1 MSGSQPIQFVKKSQE
16 KEEQKEETTA
26 GVDSKLPL
34 MAANVMAEKDKVA
47 AALLRGEDYDPFG
60 IAAAAQPSSSGPQ
73 PTASTPEGDVLMA
86 DLEESFAP
94 SAAADAINAV
104 LAPSASAAGLEA
116 QVEPM
121 ESEKVKSD
129 DEWQLADAVPITEA
143 DMVGS
148 FLQDQEEK
156 DREQYVFL
164 TEADADM
171 SDVKE
176 KLDSLTE
183 QIHRLSVKPKE
194 ELGPENDGPRLV
206 EVAPAGDG
214 LFKLTCFPEP
224 FPHVSR
230 QTASILGNLYVHEVA
245 ELFDIFRGKILARS
259 GVERALECYHIVKRC
274 KEHEKLLNR
283 PYLHAKDK
291 TGLGYKELKTA
302 EPGEAMAMICPECL
316 TPRDPVKPSCLF
328 CKSKEPAVH
337 STQPMAGM
345 YVDGVFWE
353 LRFSSDGSYHWEAEG
368 ITAEQKEA
376 AMLDVGE
383 LAQRPSPSLNPTEA
397 SFADQVPQHL
407 RIRIREQVVGQQPD
421 PALVEALAKRNE
433 KPHVKEEEDK
443 QEGQKVFHPGAI
455 KAMKIKQEAI
465 HEPMAPPEVDPEKIE
480 EAVNLTT
487 SVLTEMQTGALS
499 VGDKEALGAQ
509 VLRHPSG
516 YGTFS
521 QLVEEELSGWPGGQH
536 PPRPD
541 HN

>member
-1 MSGSQPIQFVKKSQE
+1 MSGYQPIQFVKKSQE
-16 KEEQKEETTA
+16 KEEQQEATTP

-34 MAANVMAEKDKVA
+34 TAANVMAEKDKVA

-60 IAAAAQPSSSGPQ
+60 IAAAAQPSPSGPQ

-143 DMVGS
+143 DMVGNL
-148 FLQDQEEK
+148 LQEQEEK

-245 ELFDIFRGKILARS
+245 ELFDIFRGKTLTRS

-283 PYLHAKDK
+283 PYLKAKDK

-302 EPGEAMAMICPECL
+302 EPGEAMDMICPECL

-345 YVDGVFWE
+345 YVDRCVLGTPVLKRWF
-353 LRFSSDGSYHWEAEG
+353 LSLGSGRHHGGAEG
-368 ITAEQKEA
+368 CS
-376 AMLDVGE
+376 DVGCGGACTAPIPKFE
-383 LAQRPSPSLNPTEA
+383 PNGSFLCRPGPTTSSNSHQGA
-397 SFADQVPQHL
+397 SGGSTTRSCFGGG
-407 RIRIREQVVGQQPD
+407 IG
-421 PALVEALAKRNE
+421 
-433 KPHVKEEEDK
+433 KEE
-443 QEGQKVFHPGAI
+443 
-455 KAMKIKQEAI
+455 
-465 HEPMAPPEVDPEKIE
+465 
-480 EAVNLTT
+480 
-487 SVLTEMQTGALS
+487 
-499 VGDKEALGAQ
+499 
-509 VLRHPSG
+509 
-516 YGTFS
+516 
-521 QLVEEELSGWPGGQH
+521 
-536 PPRPD
+536 
-541 HN
+541 